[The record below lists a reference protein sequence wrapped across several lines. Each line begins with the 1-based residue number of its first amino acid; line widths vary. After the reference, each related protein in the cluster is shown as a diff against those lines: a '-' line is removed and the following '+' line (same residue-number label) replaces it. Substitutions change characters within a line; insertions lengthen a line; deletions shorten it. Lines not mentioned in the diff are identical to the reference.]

1 MYKTAIK
8 HYDVESSNIQS
19 IGHSYPRKILEIK
32 FRSGGTYRYKGV
44 PRSEFKKLLSSQ
56 SKGSFFHH
64 DIKYNYPYKKYKD
77 SDGEKLDKEYSVLKR
92 KKPSEALDELVIE
105 KAKKNA

>member
-1 MYKTAIK
+1 MDKTAIK

-32 FRSGGTYRYKGV
+32 FRGGGTYRYKGV
-44 PRSEFKKLLSSQ
+44 PRSEFKRLLLAE
-56 SKGSFFHH
+56 SKGRLFNR

-77 SDGEKLDKEYSVLKR
+77 NDGERLDKGYTVLKR
-92 KKPSEALDELVIE
+92 KRPSDILDELVEE
-105 KAKKNA
+105 KTKKNV